1 MLWLVQTPDRRMST
15 PLRHAPS
22 LPRGGDDLVE
32 LSQDVQL
39 SISQDLQSVV
49 PSGGCRAQPPCGS
62 PSPGS
67 LSLPRRATTYS

>member
-49 PSGGCRAQPPCGS
+49 PSGGCRA
-62 PSPGS
+62 
-67 LSLPRRATTYS
+67 